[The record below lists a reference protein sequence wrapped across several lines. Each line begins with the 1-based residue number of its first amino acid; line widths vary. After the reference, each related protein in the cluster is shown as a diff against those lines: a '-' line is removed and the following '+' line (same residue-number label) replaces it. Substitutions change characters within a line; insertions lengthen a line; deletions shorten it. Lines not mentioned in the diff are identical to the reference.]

1 MMLIKL
7 TGEKNMNLF
16 KSGPAAL
23 IAYSEIQRYNKLAPK
38 IDAAFEA
45 GDIEDA
51 REIMRAGMS
60 AFADNL
66 IKRLNL
72 DYTVEGKEN
81 IPDNGPLLVMANHQS
96 YFDLVGLFHALQKFH
111 IGMVAKAEL
120 KKIKFL
126 RTAIEHTGSVF
137 INRGSSRDALQT
149 MKTATEL
156 LKSGDSLGIF
166 PEGTRSRKYEMG
178 EFKTAS
184 FKFAE
189 KAGVPILPV
198 SISGAYHLFEEK
210 NSFQRTPQLIRIHPL
225 VEYGSLPRNERH
237 VAQAK
242 IIETIRNGIEDI

>member
-1 MMLIKL
+1 
-7 TGEKNMNLF
+7 MNLF
-16 KSGPAAL
+16 KSIPAAL
-23 IAYSEIQRYNKLAPK
+23 IAYSEIQRYNRLAPK

-45 GDIEDA
+45 GDVEGA
-51 REIMRAGMS
+51 REIMRVGMN

-66 IKRLNL
+66 VERMKL
-72 DYTVEGKEN
+72 DYTIEGKEN
-81 IPDNGPLLVMANHQS
+81 IPDNGPVLVMANHQS

-111 IGMVAKAEL
+111 IAMVAKAEL
-120 KKIKFL
+120 RKFKFL

-137 INRGSSRDALQT
+137 INRGSSRDALKT
-149 MKTATEL
+149 MKEATEL

-166 PEGTRSRKYEMG
+166 PEGTRSKKFEMG

-225 VEYGSLPRNERH
+225 VEYGSLPRSERNA
-237 VAQAK
+237 AQEL
-242 IIETIRNGIEDI
+242 IINTIRNGIEDI